1 MKQKWKKTVLI
12 SVSVLC
18 VLIAVYVFV
27 LPLYVQKQL
36 NDSANIEIE
45 YDGSVQ
51 SITDVDEISGVLDHM
66 KMSEWERTFDDNS
79 DTVPDVYIASNN
91 RYLLSLTPYSNQ
103 DFVDISICF
112 LRSRL
117 VICSYKMDVQY
128 YSELVNFLDNLST
141 SNQKCS

>member
-1 MKQKWKKTVLI
+1 MKQKWKKAFLI
-12 SVSVLC
+12 SASVLC

-36 NDSANIEIE
+36 NDLSNIEIE
-45 YDGSVQ
+45 YGGSVQ
-51 SITDVDEISGVLDHM
+51 SITDVDEISGVLEHM

-79 DTVPDVYIASNN
+79 DTVPEVYIASNN
-91 RYLLSLTPYSNQ
+91 RYLLSFIPYSHQ

-117 VICSYKMDVQY
+117 VIGSYKMDVQY
-128 YSELVNFLDNLST
+128 YNELVNFLDTLST
-141 SNQKCS
+141 SS